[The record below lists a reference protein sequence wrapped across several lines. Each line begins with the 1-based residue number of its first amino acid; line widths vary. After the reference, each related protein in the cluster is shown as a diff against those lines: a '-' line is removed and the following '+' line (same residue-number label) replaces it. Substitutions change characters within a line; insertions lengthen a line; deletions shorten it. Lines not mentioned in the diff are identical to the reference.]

1 MPPKPAAAGSKDIR
15 AFFTSSQVP
24 TKDSASKSSQVI
36 EISDEESEPVKPKA
50 RPRTSAASTS
60 IPKPKPAPKKAKK
73 RILDDDDDDDD
84 DEIST
89 VEPAPKKSKKNAKDD
104 DFIDDGGDEE
114 MSSPSGEDHT
124 EEEEKPKK
132 RKTVKKDPAKKV
144 QARKSIAK
152 TPMEKNVK
160 TGNEDKPQ
168 ATKPNFAAIAAKR
181 AAGPILPGSKPVPD
195 GQPNCLAGL
204 TFVFTGELT
213 AFSRDEAVDLA
224 KRYGGRVTGQP
235 SGKTSYVVVGGD
247 AGPAKLAAIKKHNLP
262 TLDEDGKG
270 FVDDKTREKMEK
282 EEKKIKEVAKEL
294 EKQEKSVKA
303 ATGVSPTSQLWTTKY
318 APQAIKDICGN
329 KGQVEKLQQWLQD
342 WQNSAKAS
350 FKKPGKNGMNTFRA
364 VMMTGSP
371 GIGKTTSAHLC
382 ARLAGYTP
390 IELNASDARSKKLV
404 ENSTNINNTSLDGWM
419 TGKNTTLATGVS
431 VSDKSVLIMDEVD
444 GMSAGDRGGVG
455 ALNALIKKTK
465 IPIICIANDRQAQ
478 KLKPLMHTT
487 FNLSFKK
494 PDANAVRSR
503 IMSICFREGL
513 KIPANVVDQLIQGA
527 QSDIRQVINMLSTW
541 KLSNETMD
549 FDQGKALA
557 KMNEKYMLMT
567 PWGIMNKILSP
578 YAFSPTSRETLND
591 KMDLYF
597 QDHAFVPMFM
607 QENYIKVDPMRARQ
621 LDGPEKDMKKLELLD
636 NAASSLSDS
645 DLVDTMIHSSEQ
657 HWSLMPL
664 HAVTSTVRPAY
675 YMYGN
680 SGFVGPTAISF
691 PVYVLFS
698 VPPLLLVALRTPW
711 FGQNSKHGKLQR
723 QLADIQVRM
732 RLRVSGDKSEIRTS
746 YIPAMHLPLV
756 QPLTDNG
763 SSAVDEVIECMDE
776 YYLSKED
783 WDTIVELG
791 VGESKDDKILK
802 NISAATKTAF
812 TKKYNT
818 MDHPI
823 AFHKSADLG
832 KVPKKL
838 AGGPMP
844 DLEEAF
850 DLDEPEEEEKEDI
863 KPKDPTGIA
872 NDKLLKVGGK
882 GKASKGKAKVVK
894 K

>member
-1 MPPKPAAAGSKDIR
+1 
-15 AFFTSSQVP
+15 
-24 TKDSASKSSQVI
+24 
-36 EISDEESEPVKPKA
+36 
-50 RPRTSAASTS
+50 
-60 IPKPKPAPKKAKK
+60 
-73 RILDDDDDDDD
+73 
-84 DEIST
+84 
-89 VEPAPKKSKKNAKDD
+89 
-104 DFIDDGGDEE
+104 
-114 MSSPSGEDHT
+114 
-124 EEEEKPKK
+124 
-132 RKTVKKDPAKKV
+132 
-144 QARKSIAK
+144 
-152 TPMEKNVK
+152 
-160 TGNEDKPQ
+160 
-168 ATKPNFAAIAAKR
+168 
-181 AAGPILPGSKPVPD
+181 
-195 GQPNCLAGL
+195 
-204 TFVFTGELT
+204 
-213 AFSRDEAVDLA
+213 
-224 KRYGGRVTGQP
+224 
-235 SGKTSYVVVGGD
+235 
-247 AGPAKLAAIKKHNLP
+247 
-262 TLDEDGKG
+262 
-270 FVDDKTREKMEK
+270 MEK
-282 EEKKIKEVAKEL
+282 EEKKIKEAAKAL

-303 ATGVSPTSQLWTTKY
+303 TVLISLLSSATGVSPTSQLWTTKY
-318 APQAIKDICGN
+318 TPQAIKDICGN
-329 KGQVEKLQQWLQD
+329 KGQVKKLQQWLQD

-350 FKKPGKNGMNTFRA
+350 FKKPGKNGMKTFRA

-419 TGKNTTLATGVS
+419 AGKNTTLATGVS

-444 GMSAGDRGGVG
+444 VMSAGDRGGVG

-494 PDANAVRSR
+494 PDVNAIRSR
-503 IMSICFREGL
+503 IMSICFPEGL

-541 KLSNETMD
+541 KSSNETMD
-549 FDQGKALA
+549 FDQGKALWA

-645 DLVDTMIHSSEQ
+645 DLVDTMIHSYVFCYCVGGIYNCLDKATPRSEQ

-664 HAVTSTVRPAY
+664 HSVTSTVRPAY
-675 YMYGN
+675 YMYDN
-680 SGFVGPTAISF
+680 SAFVGPTAISF
-691 PVYVLFS
+691 PV
-698 VPPLLLVALRTPW
+698 W

-723 QLADIQVRM
+723 QLADIQVRI

-746 YIPAMHLPLV
+746 YIPAMNLPLV

-802 NISAATKTAF
+802 NISAATRTAF